1 MPAHS
6 SVIPR
11 LGDGLAMAVYTAHA
25 ETDKICSTRVQ
36 PVGGGRGD
44 LLQRRRLL
52 PFDVESVRREIPSAE
67 PLLDP
72 PPRALLARMTGEYIH
87 AQLCHAALH
96 AFAAENEARM
106 QAMASTHSQIER
118 TLSDLE
124 GTRRIVRQEEITAEI
139 IELAAGEAAS
149 RVRKGRAAASVIEP
163 RP

>member
-1 MPAHS
+1 M
-6 SVIPR
+6 IE
-11 LGDGLAMAVYTAHA
+11 LATAVYTALA
-25 ETDKICSTRVQ
+25 ETDNNLLDVVFSLSEA
-36 PVGGGRGD
+36 GGAISI
-44 LLQRRRLL
+44 QRRRLL
-52 PFDVESVRREIPSAE
+52 PFDVESVRREIPLAE
-67 PLLDP
+67 PLVDL
-72 PPRALLARMTGEYIH
+72 PPRTLLARMTGEYIH

-149 RVRKGRAAASVIEP
+149 RGPNMGKRQQSG
-163 RP
+163 